1 MIMQRN
7 PPATPPALVDIDSP
21 WGSNLL
27 LLLAMGALL
36 PWEFPKLLLL
46 SYGLHAATR
55 AGVKIERETYYV
67 SYYGRERNLL
77 ALPTLDMYLP
87 LSNI

>member
-27 LLLAMGALL
+27 LLLLLAMGALL

-46 SYGLHAATR
+46 SYGLHAA
-55 AGVKIERETYYV
+55 
-67 SYYGRERNLL
+67 
-77 ALPTLDMYLP
+77 
-87 LSNI
+87 